1 MSLDNEHKNVEKRS
15 HTKSVM
21 VWAGISGKGE
31 TDIVFVPECTKIS
44 ANSYHKF
51 NLSKHV
57 SQINKTFVKG
67 NSWIFQQDE
76 ARAHSAKLT
85 QEWLSKIVQEFIYK
99 NEWPPSSP
107 DLNPCDF
114 YLWGRRKSLTSENTM
129 QFQH

>member
-1 MSLDNEHKNVEKRS
+1 MLHTIITIITARSNSIVLFRHLKNVEKRS

-57 SQINKTFVKG
+57 SQINKTFVKR

-76 ARAHSAKLT
+76 ARAHSA
-85 QEWLSKIVQEFIYK
+85 
-99 NEWPPSSP
+99 
-107 DLNPCDF
+107 
-114 YLWGRRKSLTSENTM
+114 
-129 QFQH
+129 